1 MATVKKLLES
11 YERTGSYRRTA
22 REMGIAHNTVRKYV
36 LRAQAAREGVIEEI
50 VPHDREIHQPS
61 RVVTPEIRG
70 MIHRILEK
78 IARNQRSSGAMP
90 NSSGSLSLH
99 PATS

>member
-36 LRAQAAREGVIEEI
+36 LRTQAAREGVIEEI
-50 VPHDREIHQPS
+50 VPRDREIHQPC

-78 IARNQRSSGAMP
+78 NRKKPKKAAVQCQTH
-90 NSSGSLSLH
+90 LV
-99 PATS
+99 T